1 MGKNNIQAN
10 KLQEVILAKTMNSI
24 AGVEAPKTS
33 SKKAEPKSN
42 KPAPKK
48 ETAAPKAKAEKVQK
62 PKKESKPREVKYI
75 YPENCTGSLDKKKFR
90 AEFRAKVRQ
99 LEAALAKTKE
109 GTKEY
114 KKAAKELKEYRAQYL
129 RG

>member
-24 AGVEAPKTS
+24 SGVEAPKTS

-48 ETAAPKAKAEKVQK
+48 ETAAPKAKAEKAQK

-75 YPENCTGSLDKKKFR
+75 YPENCTGSLEKKKFR
-90 AEFRAKVRQ
+90 AEFRAKVHK
-99 LEAALAKTKE
+99 LESDLSKAKE

-114 KKAAKELKEYRAQYL
+114 KNISRELKDYRAQYL